1 MTAGIFFLY
10 LMKRDIL
17 PRQVNRRIGR
27 AMHAYKMLSDGDRVL
42 VAASGGVDSTVLA
55 WVLKMW
61 QEKAP
66 ISYTVE
72 AIHIDAGFW
81 RQNEGEK
88 GQVEKIGDQLRR
100 LGVEFTVIK
109 GREVELKSCFSCA
122 MQRRNHLFDLARE
135 RGYTKIAFGHHKD
148 DLVETLFLNM
158 LYSGNISTM
167 VPRQDL
173 FEGGLSL
180 IRPLAYIEKDE
191 IRCLAGKLG
200 IEPVENLCP
209 LAGDTQRETVRRLL
223 TDVYRD
229 VPGAKSSIF
238 AAMANVRDDYLL
250 KVTYENSD

>member
-1 MTAGIFFLY
+1 
-10 LMKRDIL
+10 MKHDIL
-17 PRQVNRRIGR
+17 PRQINKRIGR
-27 AMHAYKMLSDGDRVL
+27 AMHDYEMLRDGDRVL

-61 QEKAP
+61 RQKAP
-66 ISYTVE
+66 ISYELE

-81 RQNEGEK
+81 RQEEGDERP
-88 GQVEKIGDQLRR
+88 VERIAAQLRR
-100 LGVEFTVIK
+100 LGVDFSVIK
-109 GREVELKSCFSCA
+109 GREAELTSCFSCA
-122 MQRRNHLFDLARE
+122 MQRRNQLFDLARD

-180 IRPLAYIEKDE
+180 IRPLAYVEKDE
-191 IRCLAGKLG
+191 IRSLARKLR

-209 LAGDTQRETVRRLL
+209 LAGDTRRETVRRLL
-223 TDVYRD
+223 AGIYKEM
-229 VPGAKSSIF
+229 PGAKSSIF
-238 AAMANVRDDYLL
+238 AAMANVRDDYIL
-250 KVTYENSD
+250 KVTHENSD